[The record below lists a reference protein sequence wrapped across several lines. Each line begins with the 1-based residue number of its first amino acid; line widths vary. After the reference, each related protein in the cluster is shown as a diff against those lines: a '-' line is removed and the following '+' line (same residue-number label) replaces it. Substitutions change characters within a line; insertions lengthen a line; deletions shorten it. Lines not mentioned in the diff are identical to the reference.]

1 MNDQVEIILLV
12 RRTQRLSQCIRFIRR
27 MRNMHGP
34 PIRSEELL
42 HSLSRMAMNMRMMVV
57 PMMCA
62 GRRFS
67 SKECLWSICHLD

>member
-1 MNDQVEIILLV
+1 
-12 RRTQRLSQCIRFIRR
+12 
-27 MRNMHGP
+27 MHGP
-34 PIRSEELL
+34 PIRSEKLL

-62 GRRFS
+62 SRRFS